1 MPYKNSRHKKFSRF
15 PTGWF
20 TDWSYREATFAIKGI
35 ACLMSCRD
43 ISLKRVRYQSKGYV
57 NLLLQTHRCSLDR
70 RAAWWRTKNG
80 SYFCRPSRERAH
92 LLGSLL
98 RRVVTRRCR
107 TWRFVAGRRLD
118 KAINRGNNCGTRGII
133 RLQFRLPLMNRACVS
148 VSTTSKPPR
157 ERGPSVSDSRK
168 CGHVTVDAV
177 KKHCKMYVLSF
188 SWPVINQSH
197 LKICKY
203 ISYIYQIILS
213 LIL

>member
-1 MPYKNSRHKKFSRF
+1 MP
-15 PTGWF
+15 
-20 TDWSYREATFAIKGI
+20 
-35 ACLMSCRD
+35 CRD

-70 RAAWWRTKNG
+70 RAAWWRRKNG

-148 VSTTSKPPR
+148 VSTTSKTPR
-157 ERGPSVSDSRK
+157 ERGPGVSDSRK

-177 KKHCKMYVLSF
+177 KKTLQDVRSVFFLTGYKSVIFKSLQIYLIHLSNHF
-188 SWPVINQSH
+188 ISHPINLVIIFNVIFNVCGLVTFQYNEIIFIHFLDAIISH
-197 LKICKY
+197 T
-203 ISYIYQIILS
+203 
-213 LIL
+213 